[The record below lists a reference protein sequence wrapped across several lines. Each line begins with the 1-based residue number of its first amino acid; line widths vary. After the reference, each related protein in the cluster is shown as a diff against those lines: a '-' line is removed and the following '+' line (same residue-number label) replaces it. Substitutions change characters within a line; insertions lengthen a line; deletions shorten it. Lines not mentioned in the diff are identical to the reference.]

1 MSLNLSIMNDEHA
14 NGSLSHQGGCDS
26 PDSAPLAEPL
36 AASSSGERASNEA
49 ELLKEWGFPEA
60 DAQEVLQLLPAKV
73 PAKGPAKRRGA
84 TPEEVVV
91 LSSDEEDRLLLSPVQ
106 LDRKSTRLN
115 SSHSSVSRMPS
126 SA

>member
-106 LDRKSTRLN
+106 LAIKRRRQQSPAAAEIGRA
-115 SSHSSVSRMPS
+115 HV
-126 SA
+126 